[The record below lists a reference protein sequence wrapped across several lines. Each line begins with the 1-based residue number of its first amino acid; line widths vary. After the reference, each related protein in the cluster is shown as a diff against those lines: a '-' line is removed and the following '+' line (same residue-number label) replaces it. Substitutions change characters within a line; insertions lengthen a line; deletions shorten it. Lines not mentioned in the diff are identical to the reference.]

1 MRAKTSA
8 NRRLKR
14 LAREYAQTFLDLHMV
29 DSSDYDFVRDK
40 YYRLKK
46 NLYKTIDELT
56 SIDLTPRALDDQT

>member
-1 MRAKTSA
+1 MRTKTSA

-14 LAREYAQTFLDLHMV
+14 LVREYAQTFLDLHMV

-46 NLYKTIDELT
+46 NLDKTIDELT
-56 SIDLTPRALDDQT
+56 SIDLTPRALDDQI

>member
-14 LAREYAQTFLDLHMV
+14 LVREYAQTFLDLHMV

-56 SIDLTPRALDDQT
+56 SIDLTPRALDDQI